1 MIPVEE
7 GSENLG
13 VWQTYSVNILE
24 DYRKIFGSEP
34 PLEASIAIMG
44 DSDNTGESSL
54 AFIDFIRLE
63 SE

>member
-1 MIPVEE
+1 MIPMEQ
-7 GSENLG
+7 GKENLG
-13 VWQTYSVNILE
+13 AWQTYSVNILE
-24 DYRKIFGSEP
+24 DYRKIFGMDP
-34 PLEASIAIMG
+34 PAIASLAIMG